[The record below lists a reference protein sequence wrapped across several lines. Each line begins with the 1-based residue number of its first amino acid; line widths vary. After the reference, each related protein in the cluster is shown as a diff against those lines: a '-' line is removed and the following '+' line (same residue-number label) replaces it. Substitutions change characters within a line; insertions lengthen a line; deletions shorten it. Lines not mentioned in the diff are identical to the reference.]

1 MYLII
6 IFYSVGKATLKTE
19 YTHLLLRCKYD
30 LNFSRITCNK
40 YSKSIYSAI
49 SIRNQYEHM
58 IKYVYKRKSNNAG
71 NGSTVLQSLGNKR
84 RKSQRSQD
92 KRQRVR
98 ETDRHRER

>member
-1 MYLII
+1 
-6 IFYSVGKATLKTE
+6 
-19 YTHLLLRCKYD
+19 
-30 LNFSRITCNK
+30 
-40 YSKSIYSAI
+40 
-49 SIRNQYEHM
+49 M

-98 ETDRHRER
+98 ETDRHAERDRDRERGRKIENLFLRVFFLTFIKQISQIR